1 LLFERIKK
9 LLGQTAIYGLS
20 SILGRLINFVLVP
33 LHTGALTQS
42 EFGIN
47 TDLYSII
54 GFMIVLTTYGM
65 ETTFFRFSE
74 KADTDKNKVYS
85 TTMLSIFGS
94 TILLGILALL
104 LFPNIV
110 EAMRYEEHPQ
120 FITFVIVILAMDT
133 LGAIPLAKL
142 RAENKAFRFVFIR
155 LSLIGVNVLTNL
167 FFFMYCPWAIENH
180 AIGSDWILSWYAT
193 DLKVIYIF
201 ICNILALGVMLL
213 LLLPEFLSIKLSFD
227 SKLWKKMMLFGIP
240 LMIGGF
246 AGIANELLDR
256 QFLKYLLPED
266 IALAQVGIYGAV
278 YKLSIFLVLFNQ
290 AFRYAAEP
298 FFFSTQKEDNAKETY
313 AIVLRY
319 FVFVMVIGLVFI
331 WAYIDIFKHFIDEKF
346 WEGLYI
352 LPILLIAN
360 IMLGINLNIS
370 IWYKLIDKT
379 QFGII
384 VTGIGLIFTIAINLY
399 LIPKIG
405 YEGAAWAT
413 LVSYAAMT
421 ISSYLLGQRFY
432 KVDYPVG
439 RILLYIALVVASV
452 MLCNYFSQPNFLPQT
467 LIFIVFVLSL
477 GLLEKKQ
484 LMALKQRVA
493 KK

>member
-1 LLFERIKK
+1 
-9 LLGQTAIYGLS
+9 
-20 SILGRLINFVLVP
+20 
-33 LHTGALTQS
+33 
-42 EFGIN
+42 
-47 TDLYSII
+47 
-54 GFMIVLTTYGM
+54 MIVLTTYGM

-74 KADTDKNKVYS
+74 KAGADKNKVYS
-85 TTMLSIFGS
+85 TAMLSIFGS
-94 TILLGILALL
+94 TLLFTLLSTL

-110 EAMRYEEHPQ
+110 EALRYGDHPQ
-120 FITFVIVILAMDT
+120 FIMYVIVILTMDT

-155 LSLIGVNVLTNL
+155 LSLIAVNVLTNL
-167 FFFMYCPWAIENH
+167 YFFMYCPWAIENH
-180 AIGSDWILSWYAT
+180 GMGIEWIESWYVS

-201 ICNILALGVMLL
+201 ICNTIALAVMLL

-227 SKLWKKMMLFGIP
+227 TKLWKKMMLFGIP
-240 LMIGGF
+240 LMVSGL
-246 AGIANELLDR
+246 AGIANELMDR
-256 QFLKYLLPED
+256 QFLKYLLPEN

-346 WEGLYI
+346 WEGLHI

-384 VTGIGLIFTIAINLY
+384 VTGIGLIFTIALNVY

-413 LVSYAAMT
+413 LVSYSAMT
-421 ISSYLLGQRFY
+421 LSSYLFGQRHY
-432 KVDYPVG
+432 KVNYPVG
-439 RILLYIALVVASV
+439 RILIYLSLGVVSIL
-452 MLCNYFSQPNFLPQT
+452 LCNYFSDSNFIAQT
-467 LIFIVFVLSL
+467 LIFIGFVLSL

-484 LMALKQRVA
+484 LIALKQRVA

>member
-1 LLFERIKK
+1 
-9 LLGQTAIYGLS
+9 
-20 SILGRLINFVLVP
+20 
-33 LHTGALTQS
+33 
-42 EFGIN
+42 
-47 TDLYSII
+47 
-54 GFMIVLTTYGM
+54 M
-65 ETTFFRFSE
+65 ETTFFRFTE
-74 KADTDKNKVYS
+74 KEKTDKNKVYS
-85 TTMLSIFGS
+85 TAMLSIFAS
-94 TILLGILALL
+94 TLLFVILAFLF
-104 LFPNIV
+104 FPNIV
-110 EAMRYEEHPQ
+110 HAMRYEAHPQ
-120 FITFVIVILAMDT
+120 FITFVIVILVMDT

-142 RAENKAFRFVFIR
+142 RAENRAFRFVFIR
-155 LSLIGVNVLTNL
+155 LSLIAVNVLTNV
-167 FFFMYCPWAIENH
+167 FFFYICPHILEANSF
-180 AIGSDWILSWYAT
+180 GCDWIESWYAT
-193 DLKVIYIF
+193 DLQVMYIF
-201 ICNILALGVMLL
+201 ICNIFALAIMLL
-213 LLLPEFLSIKLSFD
+213 LLLPEFFSIKLSFD
-227 SKLWKKMMLFGIP
+227 STLWKKMMLFGLP
-240 LMIGGF
+240 LMIGGL

-256 QFLKYLLPED
+256 QFLKYLLPES

-313 AIVLRY
+313 AIVLKY

-331 WAYIDIFKHFIDEKF
+331 WAYIDVFKHFIDEKF

-352 LPILLIAN
+352 LPILLVAN

-384 VTGIGLIFTIAINLY
+384 VTGIGLIFTVAMNVY

-421 ISSYLLGQRFY
+421 VASYLLGQRFY
-432 KVDYPVG
+432 KVNYPVS
-439 RILLYIALVVASV
+439 RILIYMALGVVSIL
-452 MLCNYFSQPNFLPQT
+452 LCNYFSQPNFIPQT
-467 LIFIVFVLSL
+467 LIFVAFVIAL

-484 LMALKQRVA
+484 LLALKHRVA

>member
-1 LLFERIKK
+1 
-9 LLGQTAIYGLS
+9 
-20 SILGRLINFVLVP
+20 
-33 LHTGALTQS
+33 
-42 EFGIN
+42 
-47 TDLYSII
+47 
-54 GFMIVLTTYGM
+54 MIVLTTYGM

-85 TTMLSIFGS
+85 TAMLSIFGS
-94 TILLGILALL
+94 TLLFILLAFL

-110 EAMRYEEHPQ
+110 EAMRYGEHPQ
-120 FITFVIVILAMDT
+120 FITYVIVILTMDT
-133 LGAIPLAKL
+133 LGAVPLAKL

-155 LSLIGVNVLTNL
+155 LSLIAVNVLTNL
-167 FFFMYCPWAIENH
+167 FFFMYCPWAIENQ
-180 AIGSDWILSWYAT
+180 ALGSEWIESWYAT

-201 ICNILALGVMLL
+201 ICNTIALGVMLL

-227 SKLWKKMMLFGIP
+227 VKLWKKMLLFGLP
-240 LMIGGF
+240 LMVSGL

-256 QFLKYLLPED
+256 QFLKYLLPEN

-384 VTGIGLIFTIAINLY
+384 VTGIGLVFTIAMNLY

-413 LVSYAAMT
+413 LVSYVAMT
-421 ISSYLLGQRFY
+421 LSSYLLGQRHY
-432 KVDYPVG
+432 KVNYPVG
-439 RILLYIALVVASV
+439 RILIYLGLGVVSIL
-452 MLCNYFSQPNFLPQT
+452 LCNYFSDSNFIPQT
-467 LIFIVFVLSL
+467 IIFVLFVLSL

-484 LMALKQRVA
+484 LIALKQRVA

>member
-1 LLFERIKK
+1 
-9 LLGQTAIYGLS
+9 
-20 SILGRLINFVLVP
+20 
-33 LHTGALTQS
+33 
-42 EFGIN
+42 
-47 TDLYSII
+47 
-54 GFMIVLTTYGM
+54 MIVLTTYGM

-74 KADTDKNKVYS
+74 KANTDKNKVYS
-85 TTMLSIFGS
+85 TAMLSIFGS
-94 TILLGILALL
+94 TILFLILTY
-104 LFPNIV
+104 LFFPSILD
-110 EAMRYEEHPQ
+110 AMRYAEHPQ
-120 FITFVIVILAMDT
+120 FVTYVIVILAMDT

-155 LSLIGVNVLTNL
+155 LSLIAVNVLTNL

-180 AIGSDWILSWYAT
+180 AAGSDWILSWYVT
-193 DLKVIYIF
+193 DLKVVYIF
-201 ICNILALGVMLL
+201 ICNTIALVVMLL
-213 LLLPEFLSIKLSFD
+213 LLLPEFLSIQLSFD
-227 SKLWKKMMLFGIP
+227 TKLWKRMMLFGIP
-240 LMIGGF
+240 LMVSGL

-256 QFLKYLLPED
+256 QFLKYLLPEN

-278 YKLSIFLVLFNQ
+278 YKLSIFLILFNQ

-298 FFFSTQKEDNAKETY
+298 FFFSTQNEDNAKETY

-319 FVFVMVIGLVFI
+319 FVFIMVIGLVFI

-384 VTGIGLIFTIAINLY
+384 VTGIGLVFTIALNLY

-413 LVSYAAMT
+413 LVSYVAMT
-421 ISSYLLGQRFY
+421 LSSYLLGQRFY
-432 KVDYPVG
+432 KVNYPVG
-439 RILLYIALVVASV
+439 RILTYIGLGVVSV
-452 MLCNYFSQPNFLPQT
+452 LLCNYFSHSNFIAQT
-467 LIFIVFVLSL
+467 LIFMLFVLSL

-484 LMALKQRVA
+484 LIALKQRVA

>member
-1 LLFERIKK
+1 MFERIKK

-20 SILGRLINFVLVP
+20 SILGRLINFILVP
-33 LHTGALTQS
+33 LHTGALSQTS
-42 EFGIN
+42 FGIN

-74 KADTDKNKVYS
+74 KANTDKNKVYS
-85 TTMLSIFGS
+85 TAMLSIFGS
-94 TILLGILALL
+94 TILFLILTYLF
-104 LFPNIV
+104 FPNILD
-110 EAMRYEEHPQ
+110 AMRYAEHPQ
-120 FITFVIVILAMDT
+120 FVTYVIVILAMDT

-155 LSLIGVNVLTNL
+155 LSLIAVNVLTNL

-180 AIGSDWILSWYAT
+180 AAGSDWILSWYVT
-193 DLKVIYIF
+193 DLKVVYIF
-201 ICNILALGVMLL
+201 ICNTIALVVMLL
-213 LLLPEFLSIKLSFD
+213 LLLPEFLSIQLSFD
-227 SKLWKKMMLFGIP
+227 TKLWKRMMLFGIP
-240 LMIGGF
+240 LMVSGL

-256 QFLKYLLPED
+256 QFLKYLLPEN

-278 YKLSIFLVLFNQ
+278 YKLSIFLILFNQ

-298 FFFSTQKEDNAKETY
+298 FFFSTQNEDNAKETY

-319 FVFVMVIGLVFI
+319 FVFIMVIGLVFI

-384 VTGIGLIFTIAINLY
+384 VTGIGLVFTIALNLY

-413 LVSYAAMT
+413 LVSYVAMT
-421 ISSYLLGQRFY
+421 LSSYLLGQRFY
-432 KVDYPVG
+432 KVNYPVG
-439 RILLYIALVVASV
+439 RILTYIGLGVVSV
-452 MLCNYFSQPNFLPQT
+452 LLCNYFSHSNFIAQT
-467 LIFIVFVLSL
+467 LIFMLFVLSL

-484 LMALKQRVA
+484 LIALKQRVA